1 MKKNKITDKEA
12 VQNGA
17 DYTFVCGKIPFAI
30 TCSRILPHGENN
42 LIDLDLVNKM
52 KIPLLNIRVRRIQI
66 LGQECRSVG
75 TIDQT
80 IQCVHQGKL
89 QGTVHLNAI
98 VVRNLFENFNIDC
111 LASLKTYHKL
121 VGKNP
126 PKSCHDVLE
135 ESDYD
140 DAVPSLDSSGDEM
153 MINNEDQHDDEET
166 TALNKQDKQPEPPDN
181 HQHQLGVPPGEEIN
195 QIIERDLV
203 RLNNIKSDI
212 PKPFD
217 NSHDDDIFD
226 EDMMCDLCF
235 YNGKPIKITQS
246 HTNQCPT
253 CPSMTNEAK
262 LNLFGPNWKR
272 LAKEIFEER
281 HGKKRKEELRRH
293 T

>member
-1 MKKNKITDKEA
+1 M
-12 VQNGA
+12 
-17 DYTFVCGKIPFAI
+17 
-30 TCSRILPHGENN
+30 R
-42 LIDLDLVNKM
+42 M
-52 KIPLLNIRVRRIQI
+52 R
-66 LGQECRSVG
+66 
-75 TIDQT
+75 
-80 IQCVHQGKL
+80 
-89 QGTVHLNAI
+89 
-98 VVRNLFENFNIDC
+98 
-111 LASLKTYHKL
+111 
-121 VGKNP
+121 
-126 PKSCHDVLE
+126 
-135 ESDYD
+135 
-140 DAVPSLDSSGDEM
+140 
-153 MINNEDQHDDEET
+153 
-166 TALNKQDKQPEPPDN
+166 
-181 HQHQLGVPPGEEIN
+181 
-195 QIIERDLV
+195 ERDLV